1 MLSLSAR
8 ILTGGLMAIVV
19 VAAAMVG
26 AGYVALSASS
36 DRYSN
41 LSVESQDMLLN
52 KTTAVIGNMLKA
64 ELPKLARN
72 KELTGALAKQQLDK
86 VPEAAGSNFNA
97 LISGG
102 IVDQMVVTSN
112 DLTILFAGDDKEI
125 VGEKSALK
133 VLSVALEQ
141 GKIVSGYDRSDS
153 GKVVVAV
160 ASPLTKR
167 GKPVGMSVLEKNLS
181 AALSQFKEDTQIESV
196 FLAPDG
202 SLTIET
208 SEKLWEK
215 ASTYL
220 GVISG
225 QGQQVIEFEEI
236 SYEETYRALNLI
248 DGSLGGTW
256 ISFRDVT
263 LAHAGE
269 TQLTQIISLSI
280 VAMLIAF
287 AVLFF
292 LYLKRALKPL
302 NYIVYI
308 INKVIEGD
316 REIEV
321 PIAKSKDEIG
331 AITEAVNHLKDTLVH
346 ADKME
351 IEKEEREKQAAE
363 NRQKQR
369 EEAEEKR
376 LAEEAKERLINEG
389 KEQKLIFLTN
399 ATREFETQIG
409 GIIQVVSNA
418 INQLQA
424 SSTSM
429 ANVAVRTS
437 DQTQTV
443 AHASEEASTNVQTV
457 SSAADELTSAIREI
471 SQQVAESSS
480 VSRVAVSEANN
491 SHESVKG
498 LVASVSQINEVIE
511 LINDIAEQTNL
522 LALNAT
528 IEAARAGDAGK
539 GFSVVAAEVKNLAT
553 QTAKATEQIS
563 SQIAAIQTSTDT
575 AAASIEGI
583 GETISQIDEIAVAI
597 SSAIE
602 EQSAATNEIAR
613 NIEQASVGT
622 QQVSSNIVHV
632 KEGATEVGAAAG
644 DIESSTSEL
653 SVQAD
658 SLKSVVDNFIVK
670 IREAG

>member
-8 ILTGGLMAIVV
+8 ILTGGLMAIAI
-19 VAAAMVG
+19 VALAMGG
-26 AGYVALSASS
+26 AGYVALKASS

-41 LSVESQDMLLN
+41 LSVQSQDMLLN
-52 KTTAVIGNMLKA
+52 KTVAVVGNTLKA

-72 KELTGALAKQQLDK
+72 KELTGALSKKQVEK

-102 IVDQMVVTSN
+102 IADQMIVTSN
-112 DLTILFAGDDKEI
+112 DLIILFAGDNKEI
-125 VGEKSALK
+125 VGKKSELR
-133 VLSVALEQ
+133 VLSAAKEQ
-141 GKIVSGYDRSDS
+141 GKIVGGYDRSDS
-153 GKVVVAV
+153 GKVVIAV
-160 ASPLTKR
+160 ASALTKR
-167 GKPVGMSVLEKNLS
+167 GKPVGMSVLEKDLGV
-181 AALSQFKEDTQIESV
+181 ALKQFKEDTQIESV
-196 FLAPDG
+196 FLSPEGAMQ
-202 SLTIET
+202 IET
-208 SEKLWEK
+208 SENLWDRVQ
-215 ASTYL
+215 TNFGDL
-220 GVISG
+220 SG
-225 QGQQVIEFEEI
+225 QGQLVIKLDEL
-236 SYEETYRALNLI
+236 SYEVTYRALSLI
-248 DGSLGGTW
+248 DGSHGGTW
-256 ISFRDVT
+256 ISFRDMT
-263 LAHAGE
+263 LAHAEE
-269 TQLTQIISLSI
+269 TKLTYIISTSI
-280 VAMLIAF
+280 VIMLVAF

-292 LYLKRALKPL
+292 LYLKNAFKPL
-302 NYIVYI
+302 KHLVFV

-321 PIAKSKDEIG
+321 PIARSKDEIG
-331 AITEAVNHLKDTLVH
+331 AITDAVNQLKITLMRS
-346 ADKME
+346 DEME
-351 IEKEEREKQAAE
+351 IEKEEREKQAAADR
-363 NRQKQR
+363 RQQR
-369 EEAEEKR
+369 EEAEKKR

-389 KEQKLIFLTN
+389 KEQKLKFLTE
-399 ATREFETQIG
+399 ATREFENQIG

-429 ANVAVRTS
+429 ANVAARTS

-457 SSAADELTSAIREI
+457 STAADELTSAIREI

-480 VSRVAVSEANN
+480 VSRVAVSEAKN

-498 LVASVSQINEVIE
+498 LVASVAQISEVIE

-563 SQIAAIQTSTDT
+563 SQIAAIQASTDA
-575 AAASIEGI
+575 AAASIDGI

-622 QQVSSNIVHV
+622 QEVSSNIVHV
-632 KEGATEVGAAAG
+632 KEGATEVGSAAD
-644 DIESSTSEL
+644 DIESSTCEL
-653 SVQAD
+653 SEQAD
-658 SLKSVVDNFIVK
+658 SLKSVVDQFIIK